1 MVEEKFYYSDDDDYD
16 DSDYGTDVDT
26 SATIRSIGRNQDIA
40 LASIRPTARNRS
52 NDGEDFALATTTST
66 TKNQSNNRSNDSVE
80 VGDHV
85 YKWCRQGF
93 GLRYQHHG
101 IVVGVLRDDD
111 EGGRISK
118 IVIIDFYLNSPREQR
133 QSLEDSLGTQSNKF
147 SGIRQRMFRG
157 GNRSGSDIAHGSMA
171 GPGGIR
177 LLEITEQADMDE
189 WLKVKY
195 KDKNDDDDDDDDDR
209 ANNATTSKKAKIT
222 SDPENLVV
230 ARANFLFHNP
240 NVLPG
245 YNVMKSN
252 CECVAVWCKTGKW
265 CTLQILTVLN
275 VVTPSYAG
283 VSGGIFAAAAHATTT
298 TIATVPDIGVWGL
311 AGYTKHVTVV
321 TAAVSPPCLA
331 AMGVVGV
338 ASFAGLVIKR
348 RQCIKSWSKVS
359 DTLNE
364 EFQVFRTNE
373 SHGRQLL

>member
-133 QSLEDSLGTQSNKF
+133 QSLEDSLGTQSNKC

-195 KDKNDDDDDDDDDR
+195 KDKNDDDDDR

-265 CTLQILTVLN
+265 CTLQGSSILDN
-275 VVTPSYAG
+275 
-283 VSGGIFAAAAHATTT
+283 AATSS
-298 TIATVPDIGVWGL
+298 VDML
-311 AGYTKHVTVV
+311 K
-321 TAAVSPPCLA
+321 
-331 AMGVVGV
+331 GV
-338 ASFAGLVIKR
+338 APASLLPAISVFGVGASAALWYKKMQYEKFGEETA
-348 RQCIKSWSKVS
+348 
-359 DTLNE
+359 DTLNKK
-364 EFQVFRTNE
+364 FNDFLKKRSIQTK
-373 SHGRQLL
+373 